1 MTGLLSS
8 TYLHAWDWLAIV
20 TFLIISI
27 VVSLYF
33 AKRSGKNIESFFVAG
48 RSLPW
53 YIAGISAIATN
64 FASDTPLWVTSL
76 VRKYGIHALWQYW
89 AMFIGGTL
97 GTVYFA
103 RLWRRANVITD
114 VEFLELRYS
123 GKGAAALR
131 LWTGFTA
138 SVIYC
143 PLIIAWVTKA
153 METICH
159 ETLALPPEF
168 QSWTIVIIM
177 LVAVLTCAISGLYG
191 VVYTDLIQFIVATG
205 GTLLLAIFAVREVG
219 GFSVLLEQLSN
230 MKEWSGHELVIAPK
244 LGSASDGGM
253 SIWNILGYFGLLWF
267 VATWSGWGKEIQR
280 LLACKDSRHATFSAA
295 LNVAVYWGILAW
307 PWIIV
312 ALCSL
317 ILIPSVDTAG
327 SEDAAYPRMI
337 MTILPIGIRG
347 LLIAAL
353 IAAFISTI
361 NTLFNW
367 GSSYLVNDIYKRF
380 FIRNAAE
387 RHYVWVG
394 RFLTVLLAA
403 AGGYISTMAED
414 IQQLLEISYVLFGT
428 LHFIHLLRWIW
439 PRLNAAGEITA
450 SVAGCI
456 FTPMLLAGKLNFIT
470 NRLFSIP
477 EDVLFHKD
485 YDYLGARILFMLVT
499 VILAAVI
506 ASLLTKPTDPDQL
519 SEFIKRVRPLR
530 FFWGRI
536 SDQYNIRYQ
545 PIETFLGTMLS
556 WMIFLACVACLIFGI
571 GKVLLGSPV
580 LGAGCL
586 IVSMVTGCVT
596 IRRVNKI
603 YEKEMATRN

>member
-27 VVSLYF
+27 GVSLYF

-168 QSWTIVIIM
+168 QSWTIVIII

-205 GTLLLAIFAVREVG
+205 GTILLAIFAVREVG

-230 MKEWSGHELVIAPK
+230 MKEWSGHELDIAPK

-295 LNVAVYWGILAW
+295 LNVTVYWGILAW
-307 PWIIV
+307 P
-312 ALCSL
+312 
-317 ILIPSVDTAG
+317 
-327 SEDAAYPRMI
+327 
-337 MTILPIGIRG
+337 GIRG

-439 PRLNAAGEITA
+439 PRLNAAGEIAA

-506 ASLLTKPTDPDQL
+506 VSLLTKPTDPDQL

-545 PIETFLGTMLS
+545 PVETFSGTLLS
-556 WMIFLACVACLIFGI
+556 WIIFLACVACLIFGI

-586 IVSMVTGCVT
+586 IVSMVTGYVT
-596 IRRVNKI
+596 IHRVNKI
-603 YEKEMATRN
+603 YEKEMATKK